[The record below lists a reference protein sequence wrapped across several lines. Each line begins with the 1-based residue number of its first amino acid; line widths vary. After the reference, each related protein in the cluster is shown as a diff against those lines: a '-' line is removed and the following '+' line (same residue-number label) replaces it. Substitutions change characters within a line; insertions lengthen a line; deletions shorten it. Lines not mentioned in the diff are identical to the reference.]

1 MMRSLFSGVAGLKN
15 HQTRMDVIG
24 NNIANVNTT
33 GFKASRVNFQ
43 DILSQT
49 MQGASSAQGNRG
61 GTNPMQVGLGMGVA
75 SIDTLFTD
83 GSYQTTG
90 KQTDLS
96 ITGQGFFIV
105 TDGTNKYYTRA
116 GNFDFDAQGNYLVP
130 GTGLKVA
137 GWMADADGVINSSG
151 DIGSIQIPVGD
162 TMAAKATTSY
172 DFINNLSDDAEIGKI
187 VQAST
192 IVYDSKGNG
201 HSVDTNF
208 IKVADNKWI
217 YSVEVPDALAAPA
230 PENLLGEITFGSDGQ
245 TPQVKQIDP
254 TSMTPLP
261 TAATG
266 ITLTTLDSTSKSV
279 NSVSSLVWDANK
291 VPHIITTTFTNTG
304 TDKWSYNIVEAGTTK
319 SLGKG
324 TIKYDS
330 ATSAYTYDPPYD
342 ADPADPTNPTDP
354 TKPAS
359 PIASFDIAG
368 NPVTL
373 TLDVASI
380 TAPGVFNAVPAPLP
394 DGTYTATTTAKDV
407 AFTPKG
413 GADPMTVT
421 MNFDKLTQYAGES
434 TLQAVN
440 GDGYPAGTLDMSK
453 LTIDQ
458 SGIITATFTNGKSKS
473 LGQVA
478 SAVFN
483 NPGGL
488 TKAGENL
495 YATSNNSGDP
505 QIGTGGSGGRGT
517 FRAGSLEMSNVDLAQ
532 QFSDMIITQRGFQ
545 ANSKIITTTDE
556 MLELL
561 ANLKR

>member
-137 GWMADADGVINSSG
+137 GWMADADGVINSSS

-172 DFINNLSDDAEIGKI
+172 DFINNLSDDAEVGTI

-217 YSVEVPDALAAPA
+217 YSVDVPDALATPA
-230 PENLLGEITFGSDGQ
+230 PENLLGEITFGTDGQ
-245 TPQVKQIDP
+245 NPQVMQIDS
-254 TSMTPLP
+254 TTP
-261 TAATG
+261 G
-266 ITLTTLDSTSKSV
+266 DVDINVTTLDNTSKSEH
-279 NSVSSLVWDANK
+279 SVSSLVWDDKN
-291 VPHIITTTFTNTG
+291 VPHIYTTTFTNSG
-304 TDKWSYNIVEAGTTK
+304 TDKWSYNVVEAGTTK

-324 TIKYDS
+324 TIEYDS
-330 ATSAYTYDPPYD
+330 TGPTYTT
-342 ADPADPTNPTDP
+342 DPASRRHIYCHYDGERC
-354 TKPAS
+354 
-359 PIASFDIAG
+359 SF
-368 NPVTL
+368 
-373 TLDVASI
+373 
-380 TAPGVFNAVPAPLP
+380 
-394 DGTYTATTTAKDV
+394 YAK
-407 AFTPKG
+407 
-413 GADPMTVT
+413 
-421 MNFDKLTQYAGES
+421 
-434 TLQAVN
+434 
-440 GDGYPAGTLDMSK
+440 
-453 LTIDQ
+453 
-458 SGIITATFTNGKSKS
+458 
-473 LGQVA
+473 
-478 SAVFN
+478 
-483 NPGGL
+483 
-488 TKAGENL
+488 
-495 YATSNNSGDP
+495 
-505 QIGTGGSGGRGT
+505 RWC
-517 FRAGSLEMSNVDLAQ
+517 
-532 QFSDMIITQRGFQ
+532 
-545 ANSKIITTTDE
+545 
-556 MLELL
+556 
-561 ANLKR
+561 